1 MVWGSDKRNAASRA
15 SAGVESL
22 IGNRTSIR
30 GDIEFAG
37 GLHVDGHVK
46 GTLVSDPAG
55 DGTLIVSDKG
65 SIEGEIRAPHVVVN
79 GRVTGD
85 IWASERVELAANA
98 RVNGNIHYKVLEM
111 AAGAQVTGQL
121 FRTDE
126 PLRQLPA
133 PSAIAAETDQTEDV
147 AAHQQTASRATNGK
161 TKVTS

>member
-65 SIEGEIRAPHVVVN
+65 SIDGEIRAPHVVVN
-79 GRVTGD
+79 GRITGD

-98 RVNGNIHYKVLEM
+98 RVHGNIHYKVLEM

-121 FRTDE
+121 FRADE

-133 PSAIAAETDQTEDV
+133 PSADTAETEHASDTP
-147 AAHQQTASRATNGK
+147 AAPQSTPRAANGK
-161 TKVTS
+161 SKVSS